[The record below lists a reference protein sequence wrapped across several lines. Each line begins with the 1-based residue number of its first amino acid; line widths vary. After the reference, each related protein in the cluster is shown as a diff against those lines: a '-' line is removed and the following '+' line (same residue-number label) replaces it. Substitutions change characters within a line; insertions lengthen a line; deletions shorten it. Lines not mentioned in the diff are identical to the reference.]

1 MYSFGVYER
10 RFLELQKFMPV
21 YLTYFIQILLVI
33 HVVKTGRNRYWI
45 WLLIFLPLI
54 GGVAYLVVE
63 ILPEFSAGITG
74 QRARRGVRKLIDP
87 GADVRTHAAAWE
99 QSSNA
104 DNGRRYAQALL
115 STGRAAEAEQI
126 LDQVLGG
133 FFKTDPALMLL
144 KAQAQFDQEQWG
156 PALATL
162 EDLQNHHPD
171 LRSPEG
177 HLLYA
182 RTLEQTD
189 RNADAIEEYRA
200 VVAYYPGAQ
209 ARFLLGLALKNSG
222 QENEAAKEFRSMIRD
237 AELAPAHF
245 RKTEK
250 NWLNQAGR
258 ELNSLK
264 SQDLV

>member
-1 MYSFGVYER
+1 
-10 RFLELQKFMPV
+10 MPI

-33 HVVKTGRNRYWI
+33 HVLKTGRDRYWI
-45 WLLIFLPLI
+45 WLLLFLPLI

-63 ILPEFSAGITG
+63 IIPEFTSGITG
-74 QRARRGVRKLIDP
+74 QRTRRGVRNLIDP
-87 GADVRTHAAAWE
+87 GADVRARAAAWE

-104 DNGRRYAQALL
+104 DNGRHYAQALL
-115 STGRAAEAEQI
+115 AADRAVEAEKI
-126 LDQVLGG
+126 LDQVLDG

-156 PALATL
+156 PSLATL
-162 EDLQNHHPD
+162 EDMQKHNPD

-182 RTLEQTD
+182 RTLEQTG
-189 RNADAIEEYRA
+189 RSEEAIKEYRA
-200 VVAYYPGAQ
+200 VAGYFPGAQ

-222 QENEAAKEFRSMIRD
+222 QEEEAAEEFRSMIRD

-245 RKTEK
+245 RKSEK
-250 NWLNQAGR
+250 NWLDQAGR
-258 ELNSLK
+258 ELSAINTH
-264 SQDLV
+264 DLA

>member
-1 MYSFGVYER
+1 
-10 RFLELQKFMPV
+10 MPV

-33 HVVKTGRNRYWI
+33 HVLKTGRNRYWI
-45 WLLIFLPLI
+45 WLLLFLPLI

-63 ILPEFSAGITG
+63 IIPEFTSGITG
-74 QRARRGVRKLIDP
+74 QRARRGVRNLVDP
-87 GADVRTHAAAWE
+87 GADVRARADAWE

-104 DNGRRYAQALL
+104 DNGRHYAQALL
-115 STGRAAEAEQI
+115 AADRALEAEKI
-126 LDQVLGG
+126 LDQVLDG

-144 KAQAQFDQEQWG
+144 KARAQFDQEQWG

-162 EDLQNHHPD
+162 EDLQKHNPE

-182 RTLEQTD
+182 RTLEQTGRSD
-189 RNADAIEEYRA
+189 EAIKEYRA
-200 VVAYYPGAQ
+200 VAGYFPGAQ

-222 QENEAAKEFRSMIRD
+222 QKEEAAEEFRSMIRD

-245 RKTEK
+245 RKSEK
-250 NWLNQAGR
+250 NWLGLAGK
-258 ELNSLK
+258 ELNAIDT
-264 SQDLV
+264 QDLA

>member
-1 MYSFGVYER
+1 
-10 RFLELQKFMPV
+10 MPI
-21 YLTYFIQILLVI
+21 YLTYIIQILLVI
-33 HVVKTGRNRYWI
+33 HVLKTGRSRYWI

-63 ILPEFSAGITG
+63 IIPEFSSGITG
-74 QRARRGVRKLIDP
+74 QRTRRNVRKLIDP

-115 STGRAAEAEQI
+115 AAGQAAEAEEI
-126 LDQVLGG
+126 LNQVLGG

-144 KAQAQFDQEQWG
+144 KAQSQFDQEQWG
-156 PALATL
+156 PSLATL
-162 EDLQNHHPD
+162 EDLQQHNPD

-182 RTLEQTD
+182 RSLEQTGRSD
-189 RNADAIEEYRA
+189 EAIKEYHA
-200 VVAYYPGAQ
+200 VVGYYPGAQ

-222 QENEAAKEFRSMIRD
+222 QAKEAAEEFRNMIRD

-245 RKTEK
+245 RKSEK
-250 NWLNQAGR
+250 NWLDQAGR
-258 ELNSLK
+258 ELN
-264 SQDLV
+264 DLDTCNPA

>member
-1 MYSFGVYER
+1 
-10 RFLELQKFMPV
+10 MPV

-33 HVVKTGRNRYWI
+33 HVLKTGRNRYWI
-45 WLLIFLPLI
+45 WLLLFLPLI

-63 ILPEFSAGITG
+63 IIPEFASGITG
-74 QRARRGVRKLIDP
+74 QRARRGVRNLVDP
-87 GADVRTHAAAWE
+87 GADVRARAAAWE

-104 DNGRRYAQALL
+104 DNGRHYAQALL
-115 STGRAAEAEQI
+115 AADRAVDAENI
-126 LDQVLGG
+126 LNQVLAG

-144 KAQAQFDQEQWG
+144 KAQAQFDQEQWK

-162 EDLQNHHPD
+162 EDLQKHNPD

-182 RTLEQTD
+182 RTLEQTGRSD
-189 RNADAIEEYRA
+189 EAIKEYRA
-200 VVAYYPGAQ
+200 VAGYFPGAQ

-222 QENEAAKEFRSMIRD
+222 QEKEAAEEFRNMIRD

-245 RKTEK
+245 RKSEK
-250 NWLNQAGR
+250 NWLDLADR
-258 ELNSLK
+258 ELKALT
-264 SQDLV
+264 

>member
-1 MYSFGVYER
+1 
-10 RFLELQKFMPV
+10 MPI

-33 HVVKTGRNRYWI
+33 HVLKTGRDRYWI
-45 WLLIFLPLI
+45 WLLLFLPLI

-63 ILPEFSAGITG
+63 IIPEFTSGITG
-74 QRARRGVRKLIDP
+74 QRTRRGVRNLIDP
-87 GADVRTHAAAWE
+87 GADVRARAAAWE

-104 DNGRRYAQALL
+104 DNGRHYAQALL
-115 STGRAAEAEQI
+115 AADRAVEAEKI
-126 LDQVLGG
+126 LDQVLDG

-156 PALATL
+156 LSLATL
-162 EDLQNHHPD
+162 EDRQKHNPD

-182 RTLEQTD
+182 RTLEQTGRSD
-189 RNADAIEEYRA
+189 EAIKEYHA
-200 VVAYYPGAQ
+200 VAGYFPGAQ

-222 QENEAAKEFRSMIRD
+222 QEEEAAEEFRSMIRD

-245 RKTEK
+245 RKSEK
-250 NWLNQAGR
+250 NWLDQAGR
-258 ELNSLK
+258 ELSAINTH
-264 SQDLV
+264 DLA

>member
-1 MYSFGVYER
+1 
-10 RFLELQKFMPV
+10 MPI
-21 YLTYFIQILLVI
+21 YLTYIIQILLVI
-33 HVVKTGRNRYWI
+33 HVLKTGRSRYWI

-63 ILPEFSAGITG
+63 IIPEFFSGITG
-74 QRARRGVRKLIDP
+74 QRTRRNVRKLIDP

-115 STGRAAEAEQI
+115 AAGQAAEAEEI
-126 LDQVLGG
+126 LNQVLGG

-144 KAQAQFDQEQWG
+144 KAQSQFDQEQWG
-156 PALATL
+156 PSLATL
-162 EDLQNHHPD
+162 EDLQQHNPD

-182 RTLEQTD
+182 RSLEQTGRSD
-189 RNADAIEEYRA
+189 EAIKEYHA
-200 VVAYYPGAQ
+200 VVGYYPGAQ

-222 QENEAAKEFRSMIRD
+222 QAKEAAEEFRNMIRD
-237 AELAPAHF
+237 AQLAPAHF
-245 RKTEK
+245 RKSEK
-250 NWLNQAGR
+250 NWLDQAGR
-258 ELNSLK
+258 ELS
-264 SQDLV
+264 DLNT

>member
-1 MYSFGVYER
+1 
-10 RFLELQKFMPV
+10 MPV

-33 HVVKTGRNRYWI
+33 HVLKTGRSRYWI
-45 WLLIFLPLI
+45 WLLLFLPLI

-63 ILPEFSAGITG
+63 IFPEFYSGITG
-74 QRARRGVRKLIDP
+74 QRTRRGVRNLIDP
-87 GADVRTHAAAWE
+87 GADIRTHAAAWE

-115 STGRAAEAEQI
+115 AAGRAAEAGEI

-133 FFKTDPALMLL
+133 FFKTDPVLMLL
-144 KAQAQFDQEQWG
+144 KAQTQFDQEQWG
-156 PALATL
+156 PSLATL
-162 EDLQNHHPD
+162 EDLQKHNPN

-182 RTLEQTD
+182 RTLEHTGRSD
-189 RNADAIEEYRA
+189 EAIKEYRA
-200 VVAYYPGAQ
+200 VVGYYPGAQ

-222 QENEAAKEFRSMIRD
+222 RENEAAGEFRSMIRD

-245 RKTEK
+245 RKSEK
-250 NWLNQAGR
+250 NWLDLAGR
-258 ELNSLK
+258 ELNA
-264 SQDLV
+264 

>member
-1 MYSFGVYER
+1 
-10 RFLELQKFMPV
+10 MPI

-33 HVVKTGRNRYWI
+33 HVLKTGRDRYWI
-45 WLLIFLPLI
+45 WLLLFLPLI

-63 ILPEFSAGITG
+63 IIPEFTSGITG
-74 QRARRGVRKLIDP
+74 QRTRRGVRNLIDP
-87 GADVRTHAAAWE
+87 GADVRARAAAWE

-104 DNGRRYAQALL
+104 DNGRHYAQALL
-115 STGRAAEAEQI
+115 AADRAVEAEKI
-126 LDQVLGG
+126 LDQVLDG

-156 PALATL
+156 LSLATL
-162 EDLQNHHPD
+162 EDMQKHNPD

-182 RTLEQTD
+182 RTLEQTGRSD
-189 RNADAIEEYRA
+189 QAIKEYRA
-200 VVAYYPGAQ
+200 VAGYFPGAQ

-222 QENEAAKEFRSMIRD
+222 QEEEAAEEFRSMIRD

-245 RKTEK
+245 RKSEK
-250 NWLNQAGR
+250 NWLDQAGR
-258 ELNSLK
+258 ELSAINTH
-264 SQDLV
+264 DLA

>member
-1 MYSFGVYER
+1 
-10 RFLELQKFMPV
+10 MPI

-33 HVVKTGRNRYWI
+33 HVLKTGRDRYWI
-45 WLLIFLPLI
+45 WLLLFLPLI

-63 ILPEFSAGITG
+63 IIPEFTSGITG
-74 QRARRGVRKLIDP
+74 QRTRRGVRNLIDP
-87 GADVRTHAAAWE
+87 GADVRARAAAWE

-104 DNGRRYAQALL
+104 DNGRHYAQALL
-115 STGRAAEAEQI
+115 AADRAVEAEKI
-126 LDQVLGG
+126 LDQVLDG

-156 PALATL
+156 LSLATL
-162 EDLQNHHPD
+162 EDMQKHNPD

-182 RTLEQTD
+182 RTLEQTGRSD
-189 RNADAIEEYRA
+189 EAIKEYHA
-200 VVAYYPGAQ
+200 VAGYFPGAQ

-222 QENEAAKEFRSMIRD
+222 QEEEAAEEFRSMIRD

-245 RKTEK
+245 RKSEK
-250 NWLNQAGR
+250 NWLDQAGR
-258 ELNSLK
+258 ELSAINTH
-264 SQDLV
+264 DLA

>member
-1 MYSFGVYER
+1 
-10 RFLELQKFMPV
+10 MPI

-33 HVVKTGRNRYWI
+33 HVLKTGRNRYWI
-45 WLLIFLPLI
+45 WLLLFLPLI

-63 ILPEFSAGITG
+63 IIPEFSAGITG
-74 QRARRGVRKLIDP
+74 QRARRGVKKLIDP

-115 STGRAAEAEQI
+115 AAGQAAEAGEI

-133 FFKTDPALMLL
+133 FFKTDAALMLL
-144 KAQAQFDQEQWG
+144 KAQSQFDQQQWE

-162 EDLQNHHPD
+162 EDLQQHNPD

-182 RTLEQTD
+182 RTLEQNGRSD
-189 RNADAIEEYRA
+189 KAIKEYRA
-200 VVAYYPGAQ
+200 VVGYYPGAQ
-209 ARFLLGLALKNSG
+209 ARYRLGLALKNSG
-222 QENEAAKEFRSMIRD
+222 QHEAAVDEFKSMIRD

-245 RKTEK
+245 RKSEK
-250 NWLNQAGR
+250 NWLDQAGR
-258 ELNSLK
+258 ELSTTGLQEK
-264 SQDLV
+264 